1 MLIVTKKERYYTPI
15 SNFSPQKA
23 IKLNSKSIKLTNWV
37 KRVRVI
43 KKMRVGW
50 RIVAEIFF
58 FAKTTIL
65 FNQLRPINTSVSY
78 KQSPLFLPLLRGE
91 VCCIAIRKLISRHSK
106 DMLLSSKVCCIAT
119 QKLIS
124 REHSTIVKE
133 KLNMFQ

>member
-1 MLIVTKKERYYTPI
+1 MLIVTKNERYYTPI

-50 RIVAEIFF
+50 RIVAEIEYFC
-58 FAKTTIL
+58 KITLL
-65 FNQLRPINTSVSY
+65 FNQVRPIHTLVRY
-78 KQSPLFLPLLRGE
+78 KQSPLYLPFLRGE

>member
-1 MLIVTKKERYYTPI
+1 M
-15 SNFSPQKA
+15 
-23 IKLNSKSIKLTNWV
+23 TNWV

-50 RIVAEIFF
+50 RIVAEIEYFC
-58 FAKTTIL
+58 KTTLL
-65 FNQLRPINTSVSY
+65 FNQVRPIHTLVRY
-78 KQSPLFLPLLRGE
+78 KQSPLYLPFLRGE
-91 VCCIAIRKLISRHSK
+91 VYCKAIRKLISRHSK
-106 DMLLSSKVCCIAT
+106 DMLLSSKVYCIAT

>member
-50 RIVAEIFF
+50 RIVAEIEYFC
-58 FAKTTIL
+58 KITLL
-65 FNQLRPINTSVSY
+65 FNQVRPIHTLVRY
-78 KQSPLFLPLLRGE
+78 KQSPLYLPLFKGRG
-91 VCCIAIRKLISRHSK
+91 VLHSHSK
-106 DMLLSSKVCCIAT
+106 AYIKAF
-119 QKLIS
+119 K
-124 REHSTIVKE
+124 RYAFE
-133 KLNMFQ
+133 F